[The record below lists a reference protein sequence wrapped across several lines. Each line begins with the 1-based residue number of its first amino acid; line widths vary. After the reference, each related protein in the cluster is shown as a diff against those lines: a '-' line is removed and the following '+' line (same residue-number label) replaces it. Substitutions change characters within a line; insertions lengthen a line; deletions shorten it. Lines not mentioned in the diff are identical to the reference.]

1 VAILLAALGALTFGA
16 SDYLGGKA
24 SRLAPA
30 MVFTLL
36 AEALLAVGVLVTV
49 VVFDDPVPAARDLW
63 IGAAAGLAGTV
74 GVVSL
79 YHALAHGAMT
89 VVAPLTAVVAAVLPV
104 TVGLISGER
113 PGALALAGVAVA
125 LVSVALIGGAIGVPT
140 VRTPPRLLGVAVLAG
155 AGFGLL
161 FVLFDAAD
169 DDAGAWPLLMS
180 RVTSVPLLLVAV
192 AATRAPVRSAFV
204 RPVPWFAACVALF
217 SLLGSLS
224 YLEATRR
231 GSLAI
236 VAVVTS
242 MYPASTVLLA
252 SVVDG
257 ERVSRAQASGLALAG
272 VALVLITAG

>member
-1 VAILLAALGALTFGA
+1 VAILLAVLGALTFGA

-30 MVFTLL
+30 MVFTLV
-36 AEALLAVGVLVTV
+36 AEAFLAVAVLVTV
-49 VVFDDPVPAARDLW
+49 VVFDDPVPSGRDLL
-63 IGAAAGLAGTV
+63 IGAAAGLAGAV

-104 TVGLISGER
+104 TVGLVSGER
-113 PGALALAGVAVA
+113 PGALALTGVALA
-125 LVSVALIGGAIGVPT
+125 LVAVALIGGAIGVPS

-180 RVTSVPLLLVAV
+180 RVTSVPLLLAAVAV
-192 AATRAPVRSAFV
+192 TRTPLRSAFV
-204 RPVPWFAACVALF
+204 RPVPWFAAGVALF
-217 SLLGSLS
+217 SLLGNLS
-224 YLEATRR
+224 YVEATRR

-257 ERVSRAQASGLALAG
+257 ERVSRAQASGLALAA

>member
-1 VAILLAALGALTFGA
+1 VAILFAALGAVTFGA

-30 MVFTLL
+30 LVVTLL
-36 AEALLAVGVLVTV
+36 AETILVVAIAITV
-49 VVFDDPVPAARDLW
+49 VVVGDPVPHWHDLA
-63 IGAAAGLAGTV
+63 IGSVAGLAGAV

-79 YHALAHGAMT
+79 YYALAHAAMT
-89 VVAPLTAVVAAVLPV
+89 VVAPLTAVVAAVIPV
-104 TVGLISGER
+104 TVGLASGER
-113 PGALALAGVAVA
+113 PGTAALVGVGLALGAVT
-125 LVSVALIGGAIGVPT
+125 LIGGAVGSPA
-140 VRTPPRLLGVAVLAG
+140 VRTPARLLAIAVVAG

-161 FVLFDAAD
+161 FVLFDAAG
-169 DDAGAWPLLMS
+169 DDAGAWPVLTS
-180 RVTSVPLLLVAV
+180 RLTSVPLLAV
-192 AATRAPVRSAFV
+192 VTVMTRTPVRAALV
-204 RPVPWFAACVALF
+204 RPVLWFAAGVALF
-217 SLLGSLS
+217 SLFANLA

-231 GSLAI
+231 GSLTI

-257 ERVSRAQASGLALAG
+257 ERVSRAQATGLGLAA